1 MRDHGGTALVLINEK
16 LTHVRGE
23 NVRTYAQEEDSELEL
38 VVYNFD
44 AARQH
49 KFVGS
54 VVIRLL
60 VSP

>member
-1 MRDHGGTALVLINEK
+1 MLINEK